1 MTHEESD
8 MDSSP
13 PRLGAVEQE
22 VHTLRHRVNALD
34 SERLPHRVG
43 NLEASIQDLNVI
55 RQDTTQMKVVLAK
68 MNSFVRGAVWILG
81 GLVALATL
89 LIALAGVMPKMDAII
104 IEKTPP
110 VQVDE

>member
-1 MTHEESD
+1 
-8 MDSSP
+8 
-13 PRLGAVEQE
+13 
-22 VHTLRHRVNALD
+22 
-34 SERLPHRVG
+34 
-43 NLEASIQDLNVI
+43 
-55 RQDTTQMKVVLAK
+55 

>member
-1 MTHEESD
+1 MTEEAQEMYSI
-8 MDSSP
+8 P
-13 PRLGAVEQE
+13 PRLGLLEQE
-22 VHTLRHRVNALD
+22 VHTLKSDMDAMKQ
-34 SERLPHRVG
+34 ERLPHRVG

-104 IEKTPP
+104 IEKSPP